1 MSQLYFIH
9 SHIFVIYANKRG
21 ILERKN
27 QIVIQ
32 ETDTILWLFL
42 KQIFQRFALN
52 PLINRGE
59 RQRVEFSR
67 KKIIIGTYPST
78 IIISDFHV
86 NSWTCSFST
95 SPTSHNEYHFV
106 VNHIRLCN
114 VTASCSNYATLV
126 FPFTWMLNK
135 FPV

>member
-21 ILERKN
+21 ILKRKS
-27 QIVIQ
+27 QKVIQ
-32 ETDTILWLFL
+32 ETDTKWWLFL

-52 PLINRGE
+52 PLINR
-59 RQRVEFSR
+59 RASACKVFTQ
-67 KKIIIGTYPST
+67 KIIIGTYPST

-95 SPTSHNEYHFV
+95 SPTSPNEYHFV